1 MATAVSE
8 AFAVLSINDRIGER
22 RAEQEESQERTFVQ
36 LRRELDIGSFSIF
49 AVEADAGK
57 ELVSERTATGY
68 AADRHEE
75 LFVIARGA
83 ARFVVDDRE
92 IEAPQGTAIFV
103 RDVEAK
109 RKAKATEDGTSL
121 LVIGGR
127 RGEAWRPTPGEAM
140 QEFFPLYEAN
150 DYEGALRVAEQV
162 LDEYPGNGLAHF
174 NIACMESLLG
184 HTDEALDHLREA
196 LEAAPPLLE
205 NARTDGDFAAI
216 REDPRFAE
224 LVSDRVEQEA

>member
-1 MATAVSE
+1 MATGVSE
-8 AFAVLSINDRIGER
+8 AFAVLSINDRLGER
-22 RAEQEESQERTFVQ
+22 RAEQEEPRERTYVQ

-49 AVEADAGK
+49 AVEAEAGK

-75 LFVIARGA
+75 VFVIVRGGA
-83 ARFVVDDRE
+83 KFVVDDHE

-109 RKAKATEDGTSL
+109 RKANATEDGTTL

-140 QEFFPLYEAN
+140 YEFFPLYEAK
-150 DYEGALRVAEQV
+150 DYEGALRVAEQI

-174 NIACMESLLG
+174 NIACMQSLLG
-184 HTDEALDHLREA
+184 HEDEAIEHLREA

-205 NARTDGDFAAI
+205 NARTDDDFAPI
-216 REDPRFAE
+216 RDDPRFAE
-224 LVSDRVEQEA
+224 LVSDRVKQEA

>member
-1 MATAVSE
+1 MATGVSE
-8 AFAVLSINDRIGER
+8 AFAVLSINDRLGER
-22 RAEQEESQERTFVQ
+22 RAEQEEPQERTYVQ

-49 AVEADAGK
+49 AVEAEAGK

-75 LFVIARGA
+75 VFVIVRGGA
-83 ARFVVDDRE
+83 KFVVDDHE

-109 RKAKATEDGTSL
+109 ATEDGTTL

-140 QEFFPLYEAN
+140 YEFFPLYEAK
-150 DYEGALRVAEQV
+150 DYEGALRVAEQI

-184 HTDEALDHLREA
+184 HEDEAIEHLREA

-205 NARTDGDFAAI
+205 NARTDDDFAPI
-216 REDPRFAE
+216 RDDPRFAE
-224 LVSDRVEQEA
+224 LVSDRVKQEA

>member
-8 AFAVLSINDRIGER
+8 AFAVLSINDRLGER
-22 RAEQEESQERTFVQ
+22 RAEQEEPQERTYVQ

-49 AVEADAGK
+49 VVEADAGK
-57 ELVSERTATGY
+57 ELVSERTTTGY

-75 LFVIARGA
+75 LFVIVSGSAK
-83 ARFVVDDRE
+83 FVVDDQK

-103 RDVEAK
+103 REVEAK
-109 RKAKATEDGTSL
+109 RKAKATEDGTTL

-140 QEFFPLYEAN
+140 QEFFPLYEAK

-174 NIACMESLLG
+174 NVACMHSLLG
-184 HTDEALDHLREA
+184 HTEEALGHLREA
-196 LEAAPPLLE
+196 LDAAPPLRE
-205 NARTDGDFAAI
+205 NAQKDEDFAPI
-216 REDPRFAE
+216 RDDPRFRE
-224 LVSDRVEQEA
+224 LVPQTG